1 MNASLCPDEHQ
12 SSKHIND
19 CSDYLPV
26 SSMSRQARCVQCG
39 MEIGTEQYSAH
50 LEQCLVQNEV
60 IPNDSNIEQC
70 PLCKQMVQNLLQHCQ
85 ICMVDN
91 DDENYELLGAT
102 SVPQVYSNLLSVP
115 ENVSISVVYFVLSLF
130 LKEEL
135 SGKRYLNPL
144 YN

>member
-1 MNASLCPDEHQ
+1 
-12 SSKHIND
+12 
-19 CSDYLPV
+19 
-26 SSMSRQARCVQCG
+26 
-39 MEIGTEQYSAH
+39 
-50 LEQCLVQNEV
+50 
-60 IPNDSNIEQC
+60 
-70 PLCKQMVQNLLQHCQ
+70 
-85 ICMVDN
+85 MVDN